1 MLIEISSLF
10 PMYISGELMQVRIGR
25 LWRVLSSCLLGCESF
40 KNLYMGKHEAFH
52 FFFHVP
58 DSVQSLQCVR
68 PRKTK
73 GWDCGLQDVVK
84 LTLWAI
90 KLHFTSII
98 LQPLLTHW
106 RLICVHFYSG
116 ATSHVFLWRCLQPSF
131 IVIGALTTWA
141 QDQCDGHFEHAG
153 AGKESWCE
161 VLVDEYKWGLW
172 RPTGASSEGDILGER

>member
-1 MLIEISSLF
+1 M
-10 PMYISGELMQVRIGR
+10 
-25 LWRVLSSCLLGCESF
+25 
-40 KNLYMGKHEAFH
+40 
-52 FFFHVP
+52 
-58 DSVQSLQCVR
+58 
-68 PRKTK
+68 
-73 GWDCGLQDVVK
+73 K

-90 KLHFTSII
+90 KLQFTSII

-161 VLVDEYKWGLW
+161 VLVDKYEWGLW
-172 RPTGASSEGDILGER
+172 RPTGASSEGDILGERKPYWYVILLSSISHSQYVQRLQICACEKGEDYGSWSGEYLQVWGVVMMRVSAQPRPWLWIITEVTKFRYICI